1 MLYKRDGLH
10 FDMIYSELADAVGKE
25 NISTREV
32 DKYVYSVDYYWVPRV
47 VVDKGKKPETADFIL
62 YPQNSQQI
70 SKVMQI
76 ANYYKIPV
84 TVWGGGSGSQGGA
97 LPIYGGIILDMK
109 KMNKVLKINDIAYVA
124 TAETGIIQ
132 QDFEW
137 EVNKKGF
144 SIMHL
149 PASIS
154 CATLGGFL
162 AHRGTGVLSTK
173 YGKIED
179 LIINMEVVLPTGEI
193 INTLEVPRNA
203 SGPDLNQLFVG
214 SEGALGVITKA
225 TVKIFDIPESRCFR
239 GFMFRNLHDA
249 YEAGREIM
257 TRRLNPSVIRLYDEE
272 ETRHHVKKVLGLNR
286 EGAYL
291 VFGFDGDEEIIRIQE
306 QRAVEICK
314 KTAHEDL
321 GGAGGYDWWENKYK
335 FYYPPYIFDNP
346 QAFGTMD
353 TVATYDKMEG
363 VYWAMKRA
371 IEQNYPNVRF
381 IAHFSHWYEW
391 GVMCY
396 DRFIL
401 EEKDVPKDCHEA
413 VRLYNEIWN
422 TGMRAAMANG
432 GIINEHHGIGI
443 KLGRLMKEQ
452 YGPAFKVLQNI
463 KKALDPNNIMNP
475 GKAGL

>member
-1 MLYKRDGLH
+1 MQHKKEGLH
-10 FDMIYSELADAVGKE
+10 FDMIYSELSDAVGKE
-25 NISTREV
+25 NISTNEV
-32 DKYVYSVDYYWVPRV
+32 DKYVYSVDYYWVPRI
-47 VVDKGKKPETADFIL
+47 VVDRGGKPETADFIL
-62 YPQNSQQI
+62 YPQNTQQI
-70 SKVMQI
+70 SKVMEI

-109 KMNKVLKINDIAYVA
+109 RMNKVLKINNVAYTA

-137 EVNKKGF
+137 EVNKKGY
-144 SIMHL
+144 SLMHL

-173 YGKIED
+173 YGKVED
-179 LIINMEVVLPTGEI
+179 LIVNMEVVLPTGEI
-193 INTLEVPRNA
+193 INTLEVPRHA
-203 SGPDLNQLFVG
+203 SGPDLNQLFTG
-214 SEGALGVITKA
+214 SEGVFGVITKA
-225 TVKIFDIPESRCFR
+225 TLKMFDLPESRNFHA
-239 GFMFRNLHDA
+239 FMFNNLHDA

-272 ETRHHVKKVLGLNR
+272 ETKHHVKRVLGLDR

-291 VFGFDGDEEIIRIQE
+291 VFGFDGDKEIVNIQNR
-306 QRAVEICK
+306 RAMEICI
-314 KTAHEDL
+314 KTAYEDL
-321 GGAGGYDWWENKYK
+321 GSEAGFNWWDNKYK
-335 FYYPPYIFDNP
+335 FFYPPYAYDIP

-353 TVATYDKMEG
+353 TVATYDKMEK
-363 VYWAMKRA
+363 VYWGMKNA
-371 IEQNYPNVRF
+371 IENNYDNVRF

-396 DRFIL
+396 DRFII
-401 EEKDVPKDCHEA
+401 EDEHVPRDYHEA
-413 VRLYNEIWN
+413 IRLYNDIWK
-422 TGMRAAMANG
+422 TGVSAALENG

-443 KLGRLMKEQ
+443 KLGKFMKEQ
-452 YGPAFKVLQNI
+452 YGPAFKVLQVI
-463 KKALDPNNIMNP
+463 KKGLDPNNIMNP